1 LGTYRTAAEFK
12 DLRVTRGSETLF
24 APDFA
29 NTTGWQLP
37 REGRWETRDGALVQS
52 DDRAIATGWT
62 SETTWT
68 DYTVTLKARKLGGA
82 EGFII
87 GFRNGLPNT
96 RVQWNIGGWGNT
108 KHGIQSWLGVQD
120 QLVGQVPGSIEQGRW
135 YDIKIELQGPRV
147 NCYLDGQLVQTA
159 DIAVPKTGG
168 IFASA
173 VKDDAAGEVVLKL
186 VNATTKAKDFA
197 VNLVGVKTVKPGAKG
212 ILLAGEKLTDVNDF
226 DNPNRLAPRALP
238 VSITSPKFTQPV
250 PANAF
255 LVLRVP
261 VQ

>member
-1 LGTYRTAAEFK
+1 
-12 DLRVTRGSETLF
+12 VTRGSETLF

-52 DDRAIATGWT
+52 DARAIATAWT
-62 SETTWT
+62 SDTSWT

-87 GFRNGLPNT
+87 AVRNGLPNT

-120 QLVGQVPGSIEQGRW
+120 QLVGQVPGSIEPGRW

-147 NCYLDGQLVQTA
+147 NCYLDGQLLQTA
-159 DIAVPKTGG
+159 EIVVPKIGG
-168 IFASA
+168 LFASA
-173 VKDDAAGEVVLKL
+173 VKDENAGEVILKL
-186 VNATTKAKDFA
+186 VNATASPRDFA
-197 VNLVGVKTVKPGAKG
+197 VSLDGVKSVKPGAKG
-212 ILLAGEKLTDVNDF
+212 ILLAGERLTDVNDF
-226 DNPNRLAPRALP
+226 DNPGRVSPRQWP
-238 VSITSPKFTQPV
+238 VSITSPKFTQSL

-261 VQ
+261 VE